1 MLGIFLLC
9 AVLFVQADSKPLPEL
24 RQFVTDFRK
33 TLHTNDLLLSQYTY
47 TEKRVHIELGQDDQ
61 PKKTQT
67 LIYHVT
73 RSADGSIYRQ
83 LVSNDGSPVVSA
95 KPERVERGVRK
106 NEDKV
111 IDDVFAGYDM
121 RIIGREEIE
130 GRPAIRISFE
140 PRPGYRPVTR
150 EGKIIHHVAG
160 EAWVNESDHQLVRID
175 AHVIDTISLGFGL
188 LARLQKGAMVHAERQ
203 KVNDEVW
210 LPAKTEV
217 LLSARVLLLKGLHV
231 REILEYSDYKKFN
244 VETIIKV
251 E

>member
-1 MLGIFLLC
+1 MLGICLLC
-9 AVLFVQADSKPLPEL
+9 AALFVQADSKPLPEL
-24 RQFVTDFRK
+24 RQFLTDFRK

-47 TEKRVHIELGQDDQ
+47 TEKRTHIELGSDDQ
-61 PKKTQT
+61 PQKTQT

-83 LVSNDGSPVVSA
+83 LVSNDGSPVRST
-95 KPERVERGVRK
+95 KPERVERGARK
-106 NEDKV
+106 DEDKV

-121 RIIGREEIE
+121 RIVGREQIE

-140 PRPGYRPVTR
+140 PRADYHPMTR
-150 EGKIIHHVAG
+150 EGRIIHHVKG
-160 EAWVNESDHQLVRID
+160 EAWVNEADHQLVRVD
-175 AHVIDTISLGFGL
+175 AHVIDAISLGFGL
-188 LARLQKGAMVHAERQ
+188 LAKLQKGAMLHAERQ

-210 LPAKTEV
+210 LPVKTEV
-217 LLSARVLLLKGLHV
+217 SLSARVLLLKGLHL

>member
-9 AVLFVQADSKPLPEL
+9 GGLFVQADSKPLPEL
-24 RQFVTDFRK
+24 RQFLTDFRK
-33 TLHTNDLLLSQYTY
+33 TLHTNVLLLSQYTY
-47 TEKRVHIELGQDDQ
+47 TEKRTHIELGPDDQ
-61 PKKTQT
+61 PKRTQT

-83 LVSNDGSPVVSA
+83 LVSNDGSPVRSA
-95 KPERVERGVRK
+95 KPEKVERGARK

-111 IDDVFAGYDM
+111 VDDVFAGYDM

-130 GRPAIRISFE
+130 GRPAIRISFA
-140 PRPGYRPVTR
+140 PRPDYRPVTR

-188 LARLQKGAMVHAERQ
+188 LAKLQKGARIHAERR

-210 LPAKTEV
+210 LPDKTEV
-217 LLSARVLLLKGLHV
+217 SLSARVLLLKGLHLRDDV
-231 REILEYSDYKKFN
+231 HTGPSR
-244 VETIIKV
+244 
-251 E
+251 

>member
-1 MLGIFLLC
+1 MIGVYLLC
-9 AVLFVQADSKPLPEL
+9 ASLFVQANSKPLPEL
-24 RQFVTDFRK
+24 RQFLKDFRK

-47 TEKRVHIELGQDDQ
+47 TEKRTHIELGSDDQ
-61 PKKTQT
+61 PKKAQT

-73 RSADGSIYRQ
+73 RAADGSIYRQ
-83 LVSNDGSPVVSA
+83 LVSNDGSPVRSA
-95 KPERVERGVRK
+95 KPEKVERGTRK
-106 NEDKV
+106 DEDKV

-130 GRPAIRISFE
+130 GRLAIRISFQ
-140 PRPGYRPVTR
+140 PRADYRPSTR
-150 EGKIIHHVAG
+150 EGKIIHHVEG
-160 EAWVNESDHQLVRID
+160 EAWVNEADHQLVRVD

-188 LARLQKGAMVHAERQ
+188 LAKLQKGATLHAERR

-210 LPAKTEV
+210 LPVKTEV
-217 LLSARVLLLKGLHV
+217 SLSARVLLLKGIHV
-231 REILEYSDYKKFN
+231 REVLEYSDYKKFN